1 MTNPVET
8 IRGAVFFNN
17 IDASCEYMLTD
28 PVPNTSEQKCLPT
41 SNLDNPTTAEQ
52 PPLIKQ
58 ITSPS
63 KYSANVMAHVQ
74 V

>member
-1 MTNPVET
+1 V
-8 IRGAVFFNN
+8 AVFFNN

-52 PPLIKQ
+52 HFQ
-58 ITSPS
+58 IIQPTTTT
-63 KYSANVMAHVQ
+63 H
-74 V
+74 